1 MLQLGPIAFANPW
14 LLTALVTLPLIW
26 LLIRAIPPSAK
37 QQIFPAIRLLKQMD
51 DMEPPSGSTP
61 WWLMLL
67 RLLIAALLIFALAEP
82 IFNPKEPLSGDGP
95 VVLVVDNGW
104 TAANKWTQRQD
115 AAIALLDEAERQD
128 RTAIIIPTAAPAG
141 GWKDGD
147 ETQILSPMPAREAK
161 NRVRALEPTPWPSD
175 LNILANWLDD
185 GEAGDWTLFRLSD
198 GIGHEG
204 EDRFLDRLN
213 NAPSHHVIASEN
225 NLIAFHQLKLDGLDF
240 EISLVRAQTTGPQIA
255 IVEALSANGRLLG
268 QVDVEFQAGASYAQ
282 GQLMVPPNVRSNI
295 ARLNVSGQAHAGASY
310 LLDSSSLRPLVGLV
324 DSDTAETR
332 QPLRSA
338 RFYLSRALSPFSILK
353 QGDALSLLDQDVS
366 VLILGDSARLAE
378 AEEEA
383 ILNWIEDGGVFLR
396 FAGPKLGS
404 QDRINIDDDP
414 LLPVTLRLGERAV
427 GGALS
432 WSTPQKLGAFPDYGP
447 FINLNPSK
455 DVTINRQVLAQ
466 PDIEL
471 SSKTW
476 ARLEDD
482 TPLVTAK
489 RQGRGHIILVH
500 TTATPDW
507 SDLALS
513 GTFVDMLRRILTL
526 AQAVPASGDTPSRIL
541 QAERH
546 LDGFGRLRT
555 PFDNT
560 AGLDPRERIPTSNA
574 SLPPGLYGAGSYN
587 MALNLTAP
595 RGPIDPRFIFEGPSD
610 ALNALPSRPLEAGD
624 ERPLHTPFF
633 TIALLL
639 LVLDVFI
646 SMALRGHLKPVI
658 GALLLISFTP
668 TPESKA
674 QPFDDTAKG
683 AANVQLGCMESGNSR
698 VDQICMEGLTG
709 LSLALRRRT
718 SVWPGEPVLLRPD
731 NPNLGLY
738 PLLYWPVLEDA
749 RALTDT
755 EVSNVTQYL
764 QRSGLIIF
772 DTGTGVDQNNR
783 LPQDSVE
790 IRAALNLLLGR
801 LNLPPLELLNSEHVL
816 SHSFYILDRYPGR
829 LLGRPTWVEQGTQGE
844 SGRVSTLIIGGNDW
858 VSQWTLGR
866 RSLTNTT
873 RNPSVSRQKEL
884 ALRFG
889 INATMYALT
898 GTYKSDQVHLPA
910 LIDRV
915 GR

>member
-1 MLQLGPIAFANPW
+1 MLQLGPIAFVNPW
-14 LLTALVTLPLIW
+14 LLAALITLPLIW

-37 QQIFPAIRLLKQMD
+37 QQIFPAIRLLKQME
-51 DMEPPSGSTP
+51 DMEPPSASTP

-67 RLLIAALLIFALAEP
+67 RLLIAALLILALAEP
-82 IFNPKEPLSGDGP
+82 IFNPKDPLSGDGS
-95 VVLVVDNGW
+95 VALVIDNGW
-104 TAANKWTQRQD
+104 TSANKWTLRQD
-115 AAIALLDEAERQD
+115 AAIALADEAERQD
-128 RTAIIIPTAAPAG
+128 RTVIIIPTAAPAG
-141 GWKDGD
+141 GWKEGD

-161 NRVRALEPTPWPSD
+161 NRIRALEPSPWSSD
-175 LNILANWLDD
+175 LNSLANWLNND
-185 GEAGDWTLFRLSD
+185 EADNWTIFRISD

-204 EDRFLDRLN
+204 EERFLNRLQ
-213 NAPSHHVIASEN
+213 NAPSRHIIASEN
-225 NLIAFHQLKLDGLDF
+225 NMIAFRQLKLDGLDF
-240 EISLVRAQTTGPQIA
+240 EISLVRAQTNDPQIA
-255 IVEALSANGRLLG
+255 VVEALSGNGRLLG
-268 QVDVEFQAGASYAQ
+268 QVEVEFQTDVAYAQ
-282 GQLMVPPNVRSNI
+282 GQLVVPPHVRSNI
-295 ARLNVSGQAHAGASY
+295 ARLNISGQAHAAASY
-310 LLDSSSLRPLVGLV
+310 LLDSSSLRPLVGLI

-353 QGDALSLLDQDVS
+353 QGETLSLLEQDVS

-383 ILNWIEDGGVFLR
+383 ILSWVDDGGVFLR
-396 FAGPKLGS
+396 FSGPKLGS
-404 QDRINIDDDP
+404 QDRINIDGDP

-432 WSTPQKLGAFPDYGP
+432 WSTPQKLGDFPDYGP
-447 FINLNPSK
+447 FINLTPSQ

-489 RQGRGHIILVH
+489 SQGQGHIILVH

-513 GTFVDMLRRILTL
+513 GSFVDMLRRILTL
-526 AQAVPASGDTPSRIL
+526 AQAVPTSGDRPTRIL

-560 AGLDPRERIPTSNA
+560 IGLDPRERVPASNA
-574 SLPPGLYGAGSYN
+574 NLPPGLYSAGSYN
-587 MALNLTAP
+587 MALNISTNG
-595 RGPIDPRFIFEGPSD
+595 GPIDPRFAFEGISD
-610 ALNALPSRPLEAGD
+610 ALNALPARPLEAAD
-624 ERPLHTPFF
+624 ERPLHTPLF

-639 LVLDVFI
+639 LVLDIFI

-658 GALLLISFTP
+658 GAFLLLSLLP
-668 TPESKA
+668 APESLA
-674 QPFDDTAKG
+674 QVFDETAKG
-683 AANVQLGCMESGNSR
+683 AANVQLGCMESGNNR

-749 RALTDT
+749 QALSDI

-790 IRAALNLLLGR
+790 IRAALNRILGR
-801 LNLPPLELLNSEHVL
+801 LNLPPLEPLNSDHVL
-816 SHSFYILDRYPGR
+816 SHSFYILDRFPGR

-858 VSQWTLGR
+858 VSQWVIGR
-866 RSLTNTT
+866 RALTNTT
-873 RNPSVSRQKEL
+873 RDPSVSRQKEL